1 MLHPRAQRKWLPPQ
15 ALRTT
20 SQGGRRK
27 TCGETYHA
35 VTAPSPY
42 GGEREKNRDQN
53 DSLIVAGVLG
63 LIQPTMLGR
72 VLSLEGAPPMSV
84 RQLALCAPSIV
95 AAPALLQRVLD
106 KYPNAKIWRGT
117 KITDEDVLIDF
128 LRGCDAAIIAFEP
141 ITDRVL
147 AALPELK
154 VVAKMAAGCES
165 IDFDAMKKHGVRFGY
180 TFGVNKLSVAEL
192 TLSFMISGLRFIP
205 EQNQSM
211 RAGER
216 PGIKV
221 GRLLT
226 GRTIGLHGCGNIG
239 REVVRLLAPFNC
251 KVLACDVKDYAAFYE
266 ANGVTPVSLDEMLE
280 RSDIVSLHLP
290 KTKATRG
297 LYSRQ
302 LMSRIKPGA
311 VLINTCRG
319 EIVDEVALLDLLDNG
334 HLAAAC
340 FDVFAI
346 EPAICD
352 RLIGHPRMLAT
363 PHIGAA
369 ADEIRIAMACSAIR
383 GVEINELV
391 DPAKYYDN

>member
-53 DSLIVAGVLG
+53 DPLIVAGVLG
-63 LIQPTMLGR
+63 LIQPTMPGR

-239 REVVRLLAPFNC
+239 REVVRLLAPFNAEI
-251 KVLACDVKDYAAFYE
+251 LACDVKDYARFYA
-266 ANGVTPVSLDEMLE
+266 ANRVTPV
-280 RSDIVSLHLP
+280 DIVNRRVNRPVS
-290 KTKATRG
+290 AG
-297 LYSRQ
+297 Q
-302 LMSRIKPGA
+302 APGA
-311 VLINTCRG
+311 LRFNPVS
-319 EIVDEVALLDLLDNG
+319 
-334 HLAAAC
+334 
-340 FDVFAI
+340 
-346 EPAICD
+346 
-352 RLIGHPRMLAT
+352 
-363 PHIGAA
+363 
-369 ADEIRIAMACSAIR
+369 ADEKPNLLLVVKQGSGDLAVIRTRTDS
-383 GVEINELV
+383 LV
-391 DPAKYYDN
+391 TIIPVGEHPQDLAVKLF